1 MSYSGNVHEISFD
14 EKQIL
19 LIGTAHISQSSVDE
33 VNSVI
38 DQEKPDTV
46 CIELCSSR
54 HQAMLDKDQWKNM
67 DIYKVVREG
76 KSFLLFANLIMTA
89 FQKRLGSQLGVKP
102 GAEMLEAANAAERV
116 GAELILADRDVKIT
130 LQRTWRGMTFW
141 GRMKVLSQLLASL
154 FVREEISKEEIEKLK
169 ESDALSEA
177 MQMLAEQSPEMKRI
191 LIDERDQFMAE
202 KIKLAQGKRIV
213 AVVGAGHVKG
223 LTAELER
230 EHNLAELETVPP
242 PGKIGT
248 WLKWGIP
255 TLIVGLVA
263 YGFFTV
269 ETDVSIEMIQRWF
282 LINGTLSALG
292 TAIAFGHPITIATAF
307 VAAPFTS
314 LNPAVAAGWVAGLVE
329 AFLRKP
335 QVRDFESLADDIT
348 HLRGFWQNNI
358 TRILLVVM
366 FANLGSA
373 IGTFVGGFAIASYFD
388 REAEI
393 FHVQKLM

>member
-1 MSYSGNVHEISFD
+1 MTYSGNVHEILID

-33 VNSVI
+33 VNDVI
-38 DQEKPDTV
+38 EQEKPDTV
-46 CIELCSSR
+46 CIELCASR
-54 HQAMLDKDQWKNM
+54 HQAMMDKDQWKNM
-67 DIYKVVREG
+67 DIFKVVREG

-102 GAEMLEAANAAERV
+102 GAEMLAAAEASERV
-116 GAELILADRDVKIT
+116 NSELLLADRDVKIT
-130 LQRTWRGMTFW
+130 LQRTWRGMPFW

-154 FVREEISKEEIEKLK
+154 FIREEISKEEIEKLK

-177 MQMLAEQSPEMKRI
+177 MQMLADQSPDMKRI

-202 KIKLAQGKRIV
+202 KIRQAPGKRIV

-223 LTAELER
+223 LTGELER

-242 PGKIGT
+242 PGKLGI

-255 TLIVGLVA
+255 TLIVGLIG
-263 YGFFTV
+263 YGFFAV
-269 ETDVSIEMIQRWF
+269 DTDVSIEMIQRWF
-282 LINGTLSALG
+282 LINGTLSAIG

-335 QVRDFESLADDIT
+335 RVRDFENLADDIT

-373 IGTFVGGFAIASYFD
+373 IGTFAGGFAIAS
-388 REAEI
+388 
-393 FHVQKLM
+393 LL

>member
-1 MSYSGNVHEISFD
+1 MTYSGNVHEILID

-33 VNSVI
+33 VNDVI
-38 DQEKPDTV
+38 EQEKPDTV

-54 HQAMLDKDQWKNM
+54 HQAMMDKDQWKNM
-67 DIYKVVREG
+67 DIFKVVREG

-102 GAEMLEAANAAERV
+102 GAEMLAAAEASERV
-116 GAELILADRDVKIT
+116 NSELLLADRDVKIT
-130 LQRTWRGMTFW
+130 LQRTWRGMPFW

-154 FVREEISKEEIEKLK
+154 FIREEISKEEIEKLK

-177 MQMLAEQSPEMKRI
+177 MQMLTDQSPDMKRI

-202 KIKLAQGKRIV
+202 KIRQAPGKRIV

-223 LTAELER
+223 LSGELER

-242 PGKIGT
+242 PGKLGI

-255 TLIVGLVA
+255 TLIVGLIG
-263 YGFFTV
+263 YGFFAV
-269 ETDVSIEMIQRWF
+269 DPDVSIEMIQRWF
-282 LINGTLSALG
+282 LINGTLSAIG

-335 QVRDFESLADDIT
+335 QVRDFENLADDIT

-373 IGTFVGGFAIASYFD
+373 IGTFAGGFAIAS
-388 REAEI
+388 
-393 FHVQKLM
+393 LL

>member
-1 MSYSGNVHEISFD
+1 MTYSGNVHEILID

-33 VNSVI
+33 VNDVI
-38 DQEKPDTV
+38 EQEKPDTV
-46 CIELCSSR
+46 CIELCASR
-54 HQAMLDKDQWKNM
+54 HQAMMDKDQWKNM
-67 DIYKVVREG
+67 DIFKVVREG

-102 GAEMLEAANAAERV
+102 GAEMLAAAQASERV
-116 GAELILADRDVKIT
+116 NSELLLADRDVKIT
-130 LQRTWRGMTFW
+130 LQRTWRGMPFW

-154 FVREEISKEEIEKLK
+154 FIREEISKEEIEKLK

-177 MQMLAEQSPEMKRI
+177 MQMLADQSPDMKRI

-202 KIKLAQGKRIV
+202 KIRQAPGKRIV

-223 LTAELER
+223 LTGELER

-242 PGKIGT
+242 PGKLGI

-255 TLIVGLVA
+255 TLIVGLIG
-263 YGFFTV
+263 YGFFAV
-269 ETDVSIEMIQRWF
+269 DTDVSIEMIQRWF
-282 LINGTLSALG
+282 LINGTLSAIG

-329 AFLRKP
+329 SFLRKP
-335 QVRDFESLADDIT
+335 QVRDFENLADDIT

-373 IGTFVGGFAIASYFD
+373 IGTFAGGFAIAS
-388 REAEI
+388 
-393 FHVQKLM
+393 LL

>member
-242 PGKIGT
+242 PGKIDT

-329 AFLRKP
+329 AILRKP

-373 IGTFVGGFAIASYFD
+373 IGTFVGGFAIAS
-388 REAEI
+388 
-393 FHVQKLM
+393 LL

>member
-1 MSYSGNVHEISFD
+1 MAYSANVHEIVLE

-33 VNSVI
+33 VNHVI
-38 DQEKPDTV
+38 EQEKPDTV

-54 HQAMLDKDQWKNM
+54 YQAMMDKDQWKNM
-67 DIYKVVREG
+67 DICKVVREG

-89 FQKRLGSQLGVKP
+89 FQKRLGAQLGVKP
-102 GAEMLEAANAAERV
+102 GAEMLAAAQASERV
-116 GAELILADRDVKIT
+116 NAELLLADRDVKIT
-130 LQRTWRGMTFW
+130 LQRTWRGMPFW

-154 FVREEISKEEIEKLK
+154 FIREEISKEEIEKLK

-177 MQMLAEQSPEMKRI
+177 MQMLADQSPEMKRI

-202 KIKLAQGKRIV
+202 KIRQSKGKRIV
-213 AVVGAGHVKG
+213 AVVGAGHVRG

-230 EHNLAELETVPP
+230 EHNLAELETVPS
-242 PGKIGT
+242 PGKLGK

-255 TLIVGLVA
+255 ALIIGLIV
-263 YGFFTV
+263 YGFFAV
-269 ETDVSIEMIQRWF
+269 DTDVSIEMIQRWF
-282 LINGTLSALG
+282 LINGTLSAIG
-292 TAIAFGHPITIATAF
+292 TALAFGHPITIATAF

-329 AFLRKP
+329 ALLRKP
-335 QVRDFESLADDIT
+335 QVRDFENLADDIT
-348 HLRGFWQNNI
+348 HLRGFWRNNI

-373 IGTFVGGFAIASYFD
+373 IGTFVGGFAIAS
-388 REAEI
+388 
-393 FHVQKLM
+393 LL

>member
-1 MSYSGNVHEISFD
+1 MTYSGNVHEILID

-33 VNSVI
+33 VNEVI
-38 DQEKPDTV
+38 EQEKPDTV
-46 CIELCSSR
+46 CIELCASR
-54 HQAMLDKDQWKNM
+54 HQAMMDKDQWKNM
-67 DIYKVVREG
+67 DIFKVVREG

-102 GAEMLEAANAAERV
+102 GAEMLSAAEASERV
-116 GAELILADRDVKIT
+116 NSELLLADRDVKIT
-130 LQRTWRGMTFW
+130 LQRTWRGMPFW

-154 FVREEISKEEIEKLK
+154 FIREDISKEEIEKLK

-177 MQMLAEQSPEMKRI
+177 MQMLTDQSPDMKRI

-202 KIKLAQGKRIV
+202 KIRQAPGKRIV

-223 LTAELER
+223 LTGELER

-242 PGKIGT
+242 PGKLGI

-255 TLIVGLVA
+255 TLIVGLIG
-263 YGFFTV
+263 YGFFAV
-269 ETDVSIEMIQRWF
+269 DPDVSIEMIQRWF
-282 LINGTLSALG
+282 LINGTLSAIG

-335 QVRDFESLADDIT
+335 QVRDFENLADDIT

-373 IGTFVGGFAIASYFD
+373 IGTFAGGFAIAS
-388 REAEI
+388 
-393 FHVQKLM
+393 LL

>member
-1 MSYSGNVHEISFD
+1 MSYSGNVHEITFE

-33 VNSVI
+33 VNSI
-38 DQEKPDTV
+38 INQEKPDTV

-54 HQAMLDKDQWKNM
+54 HQTMLDKNQWKKM
-67 DIYKVVREG
+67 DIFKVVREG

-102 GAEMLEAANAAERV
+102 GAEMLEAAKAAERV
-116 GAELILADRDVKIT
+116 NAALVLADRDVKIT
-130 LQRTWRGMTFW
+130 LQRTWRGMPFW
-141 GRMKVLSQLLASL
+141 ERMKVLGQLLASL

-177 MQMLAEQSPEMKRI
+177 MQMLAEQSPEMKHI

-202 KIKLAQGKRIV
+202 KIRQAQGKRIV

-223 LTAELER
+223 LIAELER
-230 EHNLAELETVPP
+230 EHNLAELEAVPP
-242 PGKIGT
+242 PGKVGT

-255 TLIVGLVA
+255 ALIVGLIG

-292 TAIAFGHPITIATAF
+292 TAIAFGHPITIATSF

-329 AFLRKP
+329 ALLRKP
-335 QVRDFESLADDIT
+335 QVRDFENLADDIT

-373 IGTFVGGFAIASYFD
+373 IGTFAGGFAIAS
-388 REAEI
+388 
-393 FHVQKLM
+393 LL

>member
-19 LIGTAHISQSSVDE
+19 LIGTAHISQSSADE

-102 GAEMLEAANAAERV
+102 GAEMIEAANAAERV

-130 LQRTWRGMTFW
+130 LQRTWRGMRFW
-141 GRMKVLSQLLASL
+141 GKIKVLGQLLASL
-154 FVREEISKEEIEKLK
+154 FIREEISKEEIEKLK

-177 MQMLAEQSPEMKRI
+177 MKMLAEQSPEMKRI
-191 LIDERDQFMAE
+191 LIDERDQYMAE
-202 KIKLAQGKRIV
+202 KIRQSMGKLVV

-223 LTAELER
+223 LTAELENK
-230 EHNLAELETVPP
+230 HNLAELESVPP
-242 PGKIGT
+242 TGKAVA

-255 TLIVGLVA
+255 ALIIALIV

-269 ETDVSIEMIQRWF
+269 DTDVSIEMIQRWF

-292 TAIAFGHPITIATAF
+292 TAAAFGHPITIAVAF
-307 VAAPFTS
+307 IAAPFTS
-314 LNPAVAAGWVAGLVE
+314 LNPTIAAGWVAGLVE
-329 AFLRKP
+329 ALLRKP
-335 QVRDFESLADDIT
+335 QVRDFENLADDIT
-348 HLRGFWQNNI
+348 HLKGFWQNNI
-358 TRILLVVM
+358 TRILLVVI

-373 IGTFVGGFAIASYFD
+373 IGTFAGGFAIAT
-388 REAEI
+388 
-393 FHVQKLM
+393 LL

>member
-1 MSYSGNVHEISFD
+1 MTYSGNVHEILID

-33 VNSVI
+33 VNDVI
-38 DQEKPDTV
+38 EQEKPDTV
-46 CIELCSSR
+46 CIELCASR
-54 HQAMLDKDQWKNM
+54 HQAMMDKDQWKNM
-67 DIYKVVREG
+67 DIFKVVREG

-102 GAEMLEAANAAERV
+102 GAEMLAAAEASERV
-116 GAELILADRDVKIT
+116 NSELLLADRDVKIT
-130 LQRTWRGMTFW
+130 LQRTWRGMPFW

-154 FVREEISKEEIEKLK
+154 FIREEISKEEIEKLK

-177 MQMLAEQSPEMKRI
+177 MQMLADQSPDMKRI

-202 KIKLAQGKRIV
+202 KIRQAPGKRIV

-223 LTAELER
+223 LTGELER

-242 PGKIGT
+242 PGKLGI

-255 TLIVGLVA
+255 TLIVGLIG
-263 YGFFTV
+263 YGFFAV
-269 ETDVSIEMIQRWF
+269 DTDVSIEMIQRWF
-282 LINGTLSALG
+282 LINGTLSAIG

-335 QVRDFESLADDIT
+335 QVRDFENLADDIT

-373 IGTFVGGFAIASYFD
+373 IGTFAGGFAIAS
-388 REAEI
+388 
-393 FHVQKLM
+393 LL

>member
-1 MSYSGNVHEISFD
+1 MTYSGNVHEILID

-33 VNSVI
+33 VNDVI
-38 DQEKPDTV
+38 EQEKPDTV
-46 CIELCSSR
+46 CIELCASR
-54 HQAMLDKDQWKNM
+54 HQAMMDKDQWKNM
-67 DIYKVVREG
+67 DIFKVVREG

-102 GAEMLEAANAAERV
+102 GAEMLAAAEASERV
-116 GAELILADRDVKIT
+116 NSELLLADRDVKIT
-130 LQRTWRGMTFW
+130 LQRTWRGMPFW

-177 MQMLAEQSPEMKRI
+177 MQMLTDQSPDMKRI

-202 KIKLAQGKRIV
+202 KIRQAPGKRIV

-223 LTAELER
+223 LTGELER

-242 PGKIGT
+242 PGKLGI

-255 TLIVGLVA
+255 TLIVGLIG
-263 YGFFTV
+263 YGFFAV
-269 ETDVSIEMIQRWF
+269 DPDVSIEMIQRWF
-282 LINGTLSALG
+282 LINGTLSAIG

-335 QVRDFESLADDIT
+335 QVRDFENLADDIT

-373 IGTFVGGFAIASYFD
+373 IGTFAGGFAIAS
-388 REAEI
+388 
-393 FHVQKLM
+393 LL

>member
-1 MSYSGNVHEISFD
+1 MSYSGNVHEISLD

-154 FVREEISKEEIEKLK
+154 FVHEEISKEDIEKLK

-348 HLRGFWQNNI
+348 HLRGFWRNNI

-373 IGTFVGGFAIASYFD
+373 IGTFVGGFAIAS
-388 REAEI
+388 
-393 FHVQKLM
+393 LL

>member
-1 MSYSGNVHEISFD
+1 MTYSGNVHEILID

-33 VNSVI
+33 VNDVI
-38 DQEKPDTV
+38 EQEKPDTV
-46 CIELCSSR
+46 CIELCASR
-54 HQAMLDKDQWKNM
+54 HQAMMDKDQWKNM
-67 DIYKVVREG
+67 DIFKVVREG

-102 GAEMLEAANAAERV
+102 GAEMLAAAQASERV
-116 GAELILADRDVKIT
+116 NSELLLADRDVKIT
-130 LQRTWRGMTFW
+130 LQRTWRGMPFW

-154 FVREEISKEEIEKLK
+154 FIREEISKEEIEKLK

-177 MQMLAEQSPEMKRI
+177 MQILADQSPDMKRI

-202 KIKLAQGKRIV
+202 KIRQAPGKRIV

-223 LTAELER
+223 LTGELER

-242 PGKIGT
+242 PGKLGI

-255 TLIVGLVA
+255 TLIVGLIG
-263 YGFFTV
+263 YGFFAV
-269 ETDVSIEMIQRWF
+269 DTDVSIEMIQRWF
-282 LINGTLSALG
+282 LINGTLSAIG
-292 TAIAFGHPITIATAF
+292 TAIAFGHPITVATAF

-335 QVRDFESLADDIT
+335 QVRDFENLADDIT

-373 IGTFVGGFAIASYFD
+373 IGTFAGGFAIAS
-388 REAEI
+388 
-393 FHVQKLM
+393 LL

>member
-1 MSYSGNVHEISFD
+1 MTYSGNVHEILID

-33 VNSVI
+33 VNEVI
-38 DQEKPDTV
+38 EQEKPDTV
-46 CIELCSSR
+46 CIELCASR
-54 HQAMLDKDQWKNM
+54 HQAMMDKDQWKNM
-67 DIYKVVREG
+67 DIFKVVREG

-102 GAEMLEAANAAERV
+102 GAEMLAAAEASERV
-116 GAELILADRDVKIT
+116 NSELLLADRDVKIT
-130 LQRTWRGMTFW
+130 LQRTWRGMPFW

-177 MQMLAEQSPEMKRI
+177 MQMLTDQSPDMKRI

-202 KIKLAQGKRIV
+202 KIRQAPGKRIV

-223 LTAELER
+223 LTGELER

-242 PGKIGT
+242 PGKLGI

-255 TLIVGLVA
+255 TLIVGLIG
-263 YGFFTV
+263 YGFFAV
-269 ETDVSIEMIQRWF
+269 DPDVSIEMIQRWF
-282 LINGTLSALG
+282 LINGTLSAIG

-335 QVRDFESLADDIT
+335 QVRDFENLADDIT

-373 IGTFVGGFAIASYFD
+373 IGTFTGGFAIAS
-388 REAEI
+388 
-393 FHVQKLM
+393 LL

>member
-202 KIKLAQGKRIV
+202 KIKLAKGKRIV

-255 TLIVGLVA
+255 TLIVVLVV

-373 IGTFVGGFAIASYFD
+373 IGTFVGGFAIAS
-388 REAEI
+388 
-393 FHVQKLM
+393 LL

>member
-1 MSYSGNVHEISFD
+1 MTYSGNVHEILID

-33 VNSVI
+33 VNDVI
-38 DQEKPDTV
+38 EQEKPDTV
-46 CIELCSSR
+46 CIELCASR
-54 HQAMLDKDQWKNM
+54 HQAMMDKDQWKNM
-67 DIYKVVREG
+67 DIFKVVREG

-102 GAEMLEAANAAERV
+102 GAEMLAAAQASERV
-116 GAELILADRDVKIT
+116 NSELLLADRDVKIT
-130 LQRTWRGMTFW
+130 LQRTWRGMPFW

-154 FVREEISKEEIEKLK
+154 FIREEISKEEIEKLK

-177 MQMLAEQSPEMKRI
+177 MQMLADQSPDMKRI

-202 KIKLAQGKRIV
+202 KIRQAPGKRIV

-223 LTAELER
+223 LTGELER

-242 PGKIGT
+242 PGKLGI

-255 TLIVGLVA
+255 TLIVGLIG
-263 YGFFTV
+263 YGFFAV
-269 ETDVSIEMIQRWF
+269 DTDVSIEMIQRWF
-282 LINGTLSALG
+282 LINGTLSAIG

-335 QVRDFESLADDIT
+335 RVRDFENLADDIT

-373 IGTFVGGFAIASYFD
+373 IGTFAGGFAIAS
-388 REAEI
+388 
-393 FHVQKLM
+393 LL

>member
-19 LIGTAHISQSSVDE
+19 LIGTAHISQSSADE
-33 VNSVI
+33 VNFVI

-54 HQAMLDKDQWKNM
+54 HQAMLEKDQWKNM

-102 GAEMLEAANAAERV
+102 GAEMLEAANAADRI

-248 WLKWGIP
+248 CLKWGIP

-329 AFLRKP
+329 AILRKP

-348 HLRGFWQNNI
+348 HLRGFWRNNI

-373 IGTFVGGFAIASYFD
+373 IGTFVGGFAIAS
-388 REAEI
+388 
-393 FHVQKLM
+393 LL